1 MVKKIIPVL
10 SVLVLPT
17 VDFLSRG
24 TLSLYDFIKYA
35 AILDAFLLV
44 SPGLIPAGQ
53 VRIISEDTLSEDAV
67 PYGKR
72 GWNLSSKG
80 GMVWAGLSA
89 FWIAGICIKGP
100 FHIIL
105 GVAVLLFFLGL
116 GTECVLRKQD
126 VREVPQAVKPE
137 ARPNAVSKEERE
149 QDLYNRILEVMERD
163 RPWVNEQFRLND
175 LVSMVYSNR
184 QAVSNAVN
192 RKSQMNFCRFV
203 NSYRVDYA
211 KELVR
216 KDPRLSVGDVSMM
229 CGFHN
234 DVSFSMAFQ
243 LVENMTPNEWIRKCR
258 HGKV

>member
-1 MVKKIIPVL
+1 MVKKIIPIL
-10 SVLVLPT
+10 SVLVLPA

-35 AILDAFLLV
+35 AILDAFLLAV
-44 SPGLIPAGQ
+44 PGLIPAMQ
-53 VRIISEDTLSEDAV
+53 VRISSEDTLSEDAV

-72 GWNLSSKG
+72 GWDLSSKG

-100 FHIIL
+100 FHIIM

-116 GTECVLRKQD
+116 GAECVLRKQD

-149 QDLYNRILEVMERD
+149 EDLYNRILEVMERD

-203 NSYRVDYA
+203 NSYRVEYA